1 MPHQDSIAARLR
13 SALSG
18 VVDQLVDLVGAVRGH
33 RRRRDGP
40 HIVYIGPQFD
50 WEELTAA
57 QTAKQ
62 LEIQRQ
68 YDQVVESLRL
78 LLSGSSQDLTQRFSE
93 VEKELREWVEF
104 TSYWQVTDN
113 SILNQSKARQCAEEL
128 AEFITILDESGTSTT
143 LVVPDTNSLLA
154 EADPTMYRSVSG
166 AESFVFVLLPT
177 VLGELDRLKVEH
189 KNPDVR
195 EKAKKVITR
204 IKGWRKQGALPNG
217 VTVDKSIMVKSVHR
231 EPNMAQSLSW
241 LDPMNNDD
249 RILASV
255 LAVQIDHPSSKV
267 LLVTGDINLQNKADA
282 AFVLTAEI
290 D

>member
-1 MPHQDSIAARLR
+1 M
-13 SALSG
+13 SG

-128 AEFITILDESGTSTT
+128 AEFITILDESGTSTI

-255 LAVQIDHPSSKV
+255 LAVQINHPSSKV